1 MGKKMKIKA
10 KAKGDIVKVKAMF
23 TSLMADKEEAEKK
36 KIKVEYITQITA
48 TCNDK
53 VVFDVSTS
61 GFMAEN
67 PLFKF
72 QFKGGKKG
80 DKIKFTVVDNN
91 GEVKT
96 GSKKIK

>member
-1 MGKKMKIKA
+1 MGKMKIKA
-10 KAKGDIVKVKAMF
+10 KAKGGIVKVKAMF

-36 KIKVEYITQITA
+36 KIDVEYITQIVA
-48 TCNDK
+48 ENNGNI
-53 VVFDVSTS
+53 VFEVTTS

-72 QFKGGKKG
+72 KFKGGKKG
-80 DKIKFTVVDNN
+80 EKIKFTVTDNH
-91 GEVKT
+91 GKTKT

>member
-1 MGKKMKIKA
+1 MKIKA

-36 KIKVEYITQITA
+36 KIKVEYITQIVA
-48 TCNDK
+48 KHNDK
-53 VVFDVSTS
+53 VVFEVSTS

-80 DKIKFTVVDNN
+80 EKLEITTTDNN
-91 GEVKT
+91 GKTQT